1 MARTSKPIVVMK
13 FGGTSVADP
22 DKIRR
27 AAERAATLKRKGKS
41 VVVVVSAPGKMT
53 DELIGLAK
61 QMCAAPDPRE
71 LDALVSTGETLSISL
86 FALAL
91 QSRKCSA
98 ISLTGP
104 QAGFEA
110 EGDHTRAT
118 ITRIRPARIK
128 KELSL
133 GHIVV
138 VAGFQATNPKG
149 EITTLGRG
157 GSDLSAVALAAALKA
172 ESCEIFTDVKGVYT
186 ADPRLVSQ
194 ARLIKRLSYEEML
207 ELSAAGAQVMLARS
221 IEVAKRYGVRV
232 HVRSSFQTAN
242 GTIIE
247 SFSEKKMEQA
257 HVSSLALDKS
267 EIRLSIVE
275 VPDRPGVAAKILS
288 KLADDG
294 IPVDL
299 IVQSAATNAGV
310 NDISFMTPRANSA
323 EAKKSLLAMV
333 AKLGARGVDVQD
345 RVVKLTAVGT
355 GFRRHP
361 KIAATMFET
370 LAKARINIQMISTSD
385 LRVSCVIDGKHG
397 EKALRLLHKA
407 FDLNTKRR

>member
-1 MARTSKPIVVMK
+1 MPRNTKPVVVMK

-22 DKIRR
+22 EKIQR
-27 AAERAATLKRKGKS
+27 AAERAIALKRKGKS

-53 DELIGLAK
+53 DELIGLAR
-61 QMCAAPDPRE
+61 QICPNPNPRE
-71 LDALVSTGETLSISL
+71 LDALVSTGETISTAL
-86 FALAL
+86 FAMAL
-91 QSRKCSA
+91 ETRRCNA

-110 EGDHTRAT
+110 EGEHTRAT
-118 ITRIRPARIK
+118 ITRIRPARIR
-128 KELSL
+128 KELTA
-133 GHIVV
+133 GRVV
-138 VAGFQATNPKG
+138 IVAGFQAANRRH

-172 ESCEIFTDVKGVYT
+172 EACEIYTDVKGVYT
-186 ADPRLVSQ
+186 ADPRMVSK
-194 ARLIKRLSYEEML
+194 ARLIPRLSYEEML

-221 IEVAKRYGVRV
+221 IEVAQRYGVRI
-232 HVRSSFQTAN
+232 HVRSSFHPAA

-247 SFSEKKMEQA
+247 SLSEKKMEQA
-257 HVSSLALDKS
+257 NVSSLALDKS
-267 EIRLSIVE
+267 EIRLSVVE
-275 VPDRPGVAAKILS
+275 VPDRPGIAAKVLA
-288 KLADDG
+288 KLAEDG
-294 IPVDL
+294 VPVDL
-299 IVQSAATNAGV
+299 IVQSAATSAGV
-310 NDISFMTPRANSA
+310 NDISFMTPRAHASD
-323 EAKKSLLAMV
+323 AKKSLSTLAK
-333 AKLGARGVDVQD
+333 KLGARGVDVQD

-361 KIAATMFET
+361 KIAATMFAA

-407 FDLNTKRR
+407 FGLDKKKR

>member
-1 MARTSKPIVVMK
+1 MPRANPIIVMK

-22 DKIRR
+22 EKIQR
-27 AAERAATLKRKGKS
+27 AAERAATLRRKGKS

-53 DELIGLAK
+53 DELIGLAH
-61 QMCAAPDPRE
+61 QISPAPNPRE
-71 LDALVSTGETLSISL
+71 LDALVSTGETISIAL

-91 QSRKCSA
+91 EVRKCPA

-118 ITRIRPARIK
+118 ISNIQPARIR
-128 KELSL
+128 KELGS
-133 GHIVV
+133 GRIVV
-138 VAGFQATNPKG
+138 VAGFQAANKNG

-172 ESCEIFTDVKGVYT
+172 EACEIFTDVKGVYT
-186 ADPRLVSQ
+186 ADPRLVSR
-194 ARLIKRLSYEEML
+194 ARLLRRLSYEEML

-221 IEVAKRYGVRV
+221 IEVAQRYRVRI
-232 HVRSSFQTAN
+232 HIRSSFDTAA
-242 GTIIE
+242 GTMIE
-247 SFSEKKMEQA
+247 SFSEDTMEQA
-257 HVSSLALDKS
+257 HVSSLALNKS
-267 EIRLSIVE
+267 EIRLSVVE
-275 VPDRPGVAAKILS
+275 VPDRPGIAAKILA

-299 IVQSAATNAGV
+299 IVQSAPTSAGV
-310 NDISFMTPRANSA
+310 NDISFMTPRANA
-323 EAKKSLLAMV
+323 EAAKKSLSTLIP
-333 AKLGARGVDVQD
+333 KLGARGIDVQD

-355 GFRRHP
+355 GFRRNP
-361 KIAATMFET
+361 KIAATMFAV

-407 FDLNTKRR
+407 FGLNKKRR